1 MSAIV
6 ILLLLYYILILFL
19 LFIIIILLLLFI
31 TIFFYTNYYMTIK
44 QYIQNKDVKLGLFDW
59 AWATKDT
66 EKYRIY
72 NALLDNF
79 LSDKDVAKLKFR
91 PKILFIWHLYCGAL
105 QDYTLNG
112 KNEKLNDIIKR
123 CPLSVRERK
132 TLFG

>member
-1 MSAIV
+1 ML
-6 ILLLLYYILILFL
+6 LLLLY
-19 LFIIIILLLLFI
+19 
-31 TIFFYTNYYMTIK
+31 FFYTNLYMMTIK
-44 QYIQNKDVKLGLFDW
+44 QYIINIDVKLKLFDW

-112 KNEKLNDIIKR
+112 KKEKLNNIIKR
-123 CPLSVRERK
+123 CPLSKRELE
-132 TLFG
+132 TLFS

>member
-1 MSAIV
+1 M
-6 ILLLLYYILILFL
+6 
-19 LFIIIILLLLFI
+19 
-31 TIFFYTNYYMTIK
+31 MTIK

-59 AWATKDT
+59 WWATKDT

-91 PKILFIWHLYCGAL
+91 PKILFMWHLYCGAL

-112 KNEKLNDIIKR
+112 KKEKLNDIIKR
-123 CPLSVRERK
+123 CPLSKRELE
-132 TLFG
+132 TLFS

>member
-1 MSAIV
+1 MSTIV
-6 ILLLLYYILILFL
+6 ILLLF
-19 LFIIIILLLLFI
+19 IIILLLLLLY
-31 TIFFYTNYYMTIK
+31 FFYTNYYMTIK

-79 LSDKDVAKLKFR
+79 LSDKAVAKLKFR
-91 PKILFIWHLYCGAL
+91 LKILFMWHLYCGAL

-112 KNEKLNDIIKR
+112 KNEKLDDIIKK
-123 CPLSVRERK
+123 CPLSKRELE

>member
-1 MSAIV
+1 MSTIV
-6 ILLLLYYILILFL
+6 IYYYYYYL
-19 LFIIIILLLLFI
+19 LFIIIMLLLYFI
-31 TIFFYTNYYMTIK
+31 YTNYIYMMTIK
-44 QYIQNKDVKLGLFDW
+44 QYIINIDVKLKLFDW

-79 LSDKDVAKLKFR
+79 LSDKAVAKLKFR
-91 PKILFIWHLYCGAL
+91 PKILFMWHLYCGAL

-123 CPLSVRERK
+123 CPLSVRERE
-132 TLFG
+132 TLFS

>member
-1 MSAIV
+1 MNFLTIV
-6 ILLLLYYILILFL
+6 IL
-19 LFIIIILLLLFI
+19 LFIIIIILFI
-31 TIFFYTNYYMTIK
+31 AIFYLFYTNYIYMMTIK
-44 QYIQNKDVKLGLFDW
+44 QYIQNKDVKLKLFDW

-72 NALLDNF
+72 NARLDNF

-112 KNEKLNDIIKR
+112 KNEKLDSIIKR

-132 TLFG
+132 TLFS

>member
-1 MSAIV
+1 ML
-6 ILLLLYYILILFL
+6 LLLLYYSYYY
-19 LFIIIILLLLFI
+19 
-31 TIFFYTNYYMTIK
+31 IFFYTNSYIMTIK
-44 QYIQNKDVKLGLFDW
+44 QYIQNKDVKLKLFDW
-59 AWATKDT
+59 AWATNDT

-79 LSDKDVAKLKFR
+79 LSDKDVVKLKFR
-91 PKILFIWHLYCGAL
+91 PKILFMWHLYCGAL

-132 TLFG
+132 TLFC

>member
-6 ILLLLYYILILFL
+6 ILLYSYT
-19 LFIIIILLLLFI
+19 IIIMLLLLLY
-31 TIFFYTNYYMTIK
+31 FFYTKLYMMTIK

-79 LSDKDVAKLKFR
+79 LSDKAVAKLKLKL
-91 PKILFIWHLYCGAL
+91 KILFMWHLYCGAL

-123 CPLSVRERK
+123 CPLSARERE

>member
-1 MSAIV
+1 M
-6 ILLLLYYILILFL
+6 
-19 LFIIIILLLLFI
+19 
-31 TIFFYTNYYMTIK
+31 MTIK
-44 QYIQNKDVKLGLFDW
+44 QYIQNKDVKLKLFDW

-79 LSDKDVAKLKFR
+79 LSDKAVANRL
-91 PKILFIWHLYCGAL
+91 KILFMWHLYCGAL

-112 KNEKLNDIIKR
+112 KNEKLNDIIKK
-123 CPLSVRERK
+123 CPLSKRELE

>member
-1 MSAIV
+1 MNISTIV
-6 ILLLLYYILILFL
+6 ILLLYIL
-19 LFIIIILLLLFI
+19 ILLLLFFYII
-31 TIFFYTNYYMTIK
+31 TMFFYTNYYMTIK

-79 LSDKDVAKLKFR
+79 LSDKAVVKLKFR
-91 PKILFIWHLYCGAL
+91 PKILFMWHLYCGAL

-123 CPLSVRERK
+123 CPLSARERE
-132 TLFG
+132 TLFS

>member
-1 MSAIV
+1 MYYYLLLLLF
-6 ILLLLYYILILFL
+6 LLLLYYY
-19 LFIIIILLLLFI
+19 FIIIVLLLLY
-31 TIFFYTNYYMTIK
+31 FFYTNYYMTIK
-44 QYIQNKDVKLGLFDW
+44 QYIQNKDVKLKLFDW

-79 LSDKDVAKLKFR
+79 LSDKDVAKLKFK
-91 PKILFIWHLYCGAL
+91 PKILFMWHLYCSAL

-132 TLFG
+132 TLFC

>member
-1 MSAIV
+1 MYYYLLLLLF
-6 ILLLLYYILILFL
+6 LLLLYYY
-19 LFIIIILLLLFI
+19 FIIIVLLLLY
-31 TIFFYTNYYMTIK
+31 FFYTNYYMKTTK
-44 QYIQNKDVKLGLFDW
+44 QYIQNADVKLKLFDW
-59 AWATKDT
+59 TWATKDT

-91 PKILFIWHLYCGAL
+91 PKILFMWHLYCGAL

-132 TLFG
+132 TLFS

>member
-1 MSAIV
+1 M
-6 ILLLLYYILILFL
+6 
-19 LFIIIILLLLFI
+19 
-31 TIFFYTNYYMTIK
+31 MTIK

-79 LSDKDVAKLKFR
+79 LSDKTVAKLKLKL
-91 PKILFIWHLYCGAL
+91 KILFMWHLYCGAL

-123 CPLSVRERK
+123 CPLSKRERE

>member
-1 MSAIV
+1 M
-6 ILLLLYYILILFL
+6 
-19 LFIIIILLLLFI
+19 
-31 TIFFYTNYYMTIK
+31 MTIK
-44 QYIQNKDVKLGLFDW
+44 QYIQNKDVKLKLFDW

-91 PKILFIWHLYCGAL
+91 LKILFMWHLYCGAL
-105 QDYTLNG
+105 QYYTLNG
-112 KNEKLNDIIKR
+112 KNEKLDDIIKK
-123 CPLSVRERK
+123 CPLSKRELE